1 VSQALVGTLR
11 ASDFVG
17 RQGGEEFVVLLPDT
31 GLEGALVAAENVR
44 VAIEALRVP
53 GLERGVTASLGV
65 AVYPEDSVDPDM
77 LLRHA
82 DRALYAAKEA
92 GRNRVEAAA
101 GAARAVS
108 AIAAP
113 SPQTA
118 G

>member
-1 VSQALVGTLR
+1 
-11 ASDFVG
+11 
-17 RQGGEEFVVLLPDT
+17 
-31 GLEGALVAAENVR
+31 
-44 VAIEALRVP
+44 
-53 GLERGVTASLGV
+53 
-65 AVYPEDSVDPDM
+65 VYPEDSVDPDM

-101 GAARAVS
+101 GAARAVRDRR
-108 AIAAP
+108 P